1 MISEERL
8 KEIVRELLAEHLE
21 AQADWRSKTPSMVL
35 IYPLDQSY
43 LKSGFVGQKWML
55 KLCCMAPGE
64 EHTLHS
70 EDAKEGETHPELG
83 WYRLEDLGQWT
94 GPILKWVKSH
104 EKLLTV
110 VSL

>member
-1 MISEERL
+1 
-8 KEIVRELLAEHLE
+8 
-21 AQADWRSKTPSMVL
+21 
-35 IYPLDQSY
+35 
-43 LKSGFVGQKWML
+43 
-55 KLCCMAPGE
+55 MAPGE

-94 GPILKWVKSH
+94 GPILKWAKSH

-110 VSL
+110 VP